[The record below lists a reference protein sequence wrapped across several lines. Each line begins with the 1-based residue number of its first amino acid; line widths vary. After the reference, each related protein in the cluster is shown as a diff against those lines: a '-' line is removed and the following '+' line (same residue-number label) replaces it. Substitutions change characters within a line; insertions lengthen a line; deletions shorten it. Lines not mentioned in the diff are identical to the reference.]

1 MCSRARCAD
10 KRGAGFHR
18 PTRDFQHKTQCRKH
32 FMQRITG
39 YVTRWDERGYGWIHR
54 DDIGGE
60 LFVHGSELTGR
71 TVLKPGE
78 NVEFDLAHEE
88 KITTRTRTRAV
99 SVNVLDKAPE

>member
-1 MCSRARCAD
+1 
-10 KRGAGFHR
+10 
-18 PTRDFQHKTQCRKH
+18 
-32 FMQRITG
+32 MQKISG

-54 DDIGGE
+54 DDVGGE
-60 LFVHGSELTGR
+60 IFVHHSELADR
-71 TVLKPGE
+71 TELKPGE